1 MQSLF
6 VYKAVNRG
14 LRGLNSFHLYSGISG
29 AVGFSKILPCVFGFA
44 NIVSVSVGNALIA
57 FGGRCV
63 PNTIVKVFG
72 FAKK

>member
-1 MQSLF
+1 
-6 VYKAVNRG
+6 VVVG
-14 LRGLNSFHLYSGISG
+14 YSI
-29 AVGFSKILPCVFGFA
+29 ILPCVFEFA

-72 FAKK
+72 VAKDKSRGFNHGLSKKI